1 MMISKLVSCKH
12 REKVE
17 KLYKIKENH
26 GFTLIELLGVV
37 ILLAIISLIATP
49 IILNVIKEAQD
60 SSDMSSANLI
70 ESSGHNYYA
79 ASLLDESKQ
88 EKIDN
93 YQDIYEELD
102 IMNKP
107 EFGQLYVNSNDKVAM
122 AVIIN
127 NKCYKKDYMTDIEVV
142 DVSECDLGYMG
153 PDDVKPTISQ
163 TASNTNI
170 NENGWYKEDIY
181 LTINVED
188 DESGV
193 FGYKRCVSQSECE
206 PEDTIYTNES
216 ILINIESASNY
227 VCVIGIDKRGNESD
241 KNCEIYKLDK
251 TLPIIEGI
259 GDKTININEPIDL
272 NEGVTYDD
280 SLSGI
285 DGELVI
291 EPTTVDT
298 STIGTKQ
305 VIYKVQD
312 LAGNVREV
320 VRNIIVD
327 ADAPSIV
334 FSLVDSNSINEQG
347 WANKDFYIRAT
358 ITDNSGSG
366 IKSGSSCTVN
376 SSSECT
382 PSATF
387 TGTTKD
393 FLITTEGSNRACVE
407 VTDNNNKTTKVCS
420 DTYNL
425 DKTAPTAGTAT
436 FTGTLGSNNWYTTN
450 VTVNVADGSDS
461 LSGHASTTSNVASIT
476 SNTASQTV
484 TITTTDLAGNTATK
498 SYTIKVDKNSPTL
511 TAKSSNV
518 TITVGDSYPVEN
530 LYNVSYSISGGNVVC
545 KNGSTTI
552 TNLNSLTAGNY
563 TITCTATG
571 GNGKSSSV
579 NISVKVKS
587 IGYLYYVT
595 VQSPTSYSWDLY
607 RCNTDGSN
615 CTVITT
621 LTGNRSVDDYAA
633 APTVSVGEN
642 YMYYTSA
649 MSETSYNWDLY
660 RCNTD
665 GSNCIVI
672 TTLTGNRSVDDYA
685 AAPTVSVSESYMY
698 YTSAMS
704 ETSYNWDLY
713 RCNTD
718 GSNCTVVT
726 TLIGNLSIDDYAAS
740 PKVSVSENYMYYIS
754 ALSAT
759 SESWYL
765 YRCNVDGSN
774 CTVITT
780 LTGNWAMDDYAT
792 SPTVSVSESYLYYT
806 SAQGRTSYSWYLY
819 RCNANGSNCNS
830 IATLTGNVREGLFRG
845 YAAAPTVS
853 VGEEYMYYISSQ
865 SSSSSL
871 WYLYRCNTNG
881 SSCSLITTL
890 EGNYS
895 SNNYAASPNISIK

>member
-1 MMISKLVSCKH
+1 MLKNKL
-12 REKVE
+12 
-17 KLYKIKENH
+17 N

-49 IILNVIKEAQD
+49 IILNVIKEAQE
-60 SSDMSSANLI
+60 SADMSSANLI
-70 ESSGHNYYA
+70 VSNGHNYYA
-79 ASLLDESKQ
+79 ASLLDESKK

-93 YQDIYEELD
+93 YQDIYDELD
-102 IMNKP
+102 IQNKP

-127 NKCYKKDYMTDIEVV
+127 NKCYKKDYMSEIEVV

-153 PDDVKPTISQ
+153 PDEVKPTISQ

-188 DESGV
+188 NESGV
-193 FGYKRCVSQSECE
+193 FGYKRCISQSECE

-216 ILINIESASNY
+216 ILINMESASNY
-227 VCVIGIDKRGNESD
+227 VCVIGVDKRGNESD

-272 NEGVTYDD
+272 NDGVTYDD
-280 SLSGI
+280 NLSGI

-291 EPTTVDT
+291 EPTIIDT

-334 FSLVDSNSINEQG
+334 FSLMDSNSINENG

-382 PSATF
+382 PSASF

-393 FLITTEGSNRACVE
+393 FLITTEGSNRACVQ

-436 FTGTLGSNNWYTTN
+436 FSGTLGSNNWYTTN
-450 VTVNVADGSDS
+450 VTVNVEDGSDS
-461 LSGHASTTSNVASIT
+461 LSGHSSTTSSVASIT

-484 TITTTDLAGNTATK
+484 AITTTDKAGNSSTR

-511 TAKSSNV
+511 SAKSSNV

-530 LYNVSYSISGGNVVC
+530 LYNVSYSISGGSVVC

-552 TNLNSLTAGNY
+552 SNLNSLPIGNY

-579 NISVKVKS
+579 NISVKVKNVE
-587 IGYLYYVT
+587 YLYYI
-595 VQSPTSYSWDLY
+595 SSYNGSSTWNLY
-607 RCNTDGSN
+607 RCNLDGNN
-615 CTVITT
+615 C
-621 LTGNRSVDDYAA
+621 
-633 APTVSVGEN
+633 EN
-642 YMYYTSA
+642 
-649 MSETSYNWDLY
+649 
-660 RCNTD
+660 
-665 GSNCIVI
+665 
-672 TTLTGNRSVDDYA
+672 
-685 AAPTVSVSESYMY
+685 
-698 YTSAMS
+698 
-704 ETSYNWDLY
+704 
-713 RCNTD
+713 
-718 GSNCTVVT
+718 VT
-726 TLIGNLSIDDYAAS
+726 TAYGDI
-740 PKVSVSENYMYYIS
+740 
-754 ALSAT
+754 
-759 SESWYL
+759 
-765 YRCNVDGSN
+765 
-774 CTVITT
+774 IT
-780 LTGNWAMDDYAT
+780 GDVA
-792 SPTVSVSESYLYYT
+792 V
-806 SAQGRTSYSWYLY
+806 
-819 RCNANGSNCNS
+819 
-830 IATLTGNVREGLFRG
+830 
-845 YAAAPTVS
+845 
-853 VGEEYMYYISSQ
+853 
-865 SSSSSL
+865 
-871 WYLYRCNTNG
+871 
-881 SSCSLITTL
+881 
-890 EGNYS
+890 
-895 SNNYAASPNISIK
+895 PN